1 MNVTT
6 AVNFLLATD
15 VLFYITV
22 DFNLQRMNVKTLNL
36 WGLGANPTAVN
47 SCLSIFITWVPVVTC
62 M

>member
-6 AVNFLLATD
+6 AVNLLLATD

-22 DFNLQRMNVKTLNL
+22 DFNLQRMNVKTLNP

-47 SCLSIFITWVPVVTC
+47 S
-62 M
+62 

>member
-22 DFNLQRMNVKTLNL
+22 DFNLHDMNVKTLNL

-47 SCLSIFITWVPVVTC
+47 S
-62 M
+62 

>member
-22 DFNLQRMNVKTLNL
+22 EINLHDMNVKTLNL

-47 SCLSIFITWVPVVTC
+47 S
-62 M
+62 